1 MRVIEIDNKVLH
13 SGNTLRLVKIVTTDK
28 LVRYVSVTAE
38 DHEDLLTKIKY
49 AFNRG
54 FKSQRQALQV
64 YCATN

>member
-1 MRVIEIDNKVLH
+1 MRIIEIDNKVLQ

-28 LVRYVSVTAE
+28 LVRYASVKAK
-38 DHEDLLTKIKY
+38 DQLDLLSKVKH

-64 YCATN
+64 FYSTH